1 MFRKRFVSAAI
12 AAAMVMSLSAC
23 GKKQP
28 ETTPSD
34 RIQGYSRY
42 SDSSNLYTHMN
53 DTSKAGTLEG
63 MTLEGYELIG
73 ENQQLALYLR
83 EESAS
88 IRVVDK
94 KSGYIWGA
102 LRQDKPDDLN
112 KTWSAFANSIVSIM
126 YYDEMGSTAKTG
138 AGHQDN
144 QCTFQKIENGV
155 TVHVD
160 FIEKDKSTK
169 KESSI
174 SLSASVQLV
183 DDHVRFSLDDSSIKE
198 NGDNRLGQ
206 VYFAPFL
213 GSTVGDEISGYMFVP
228 DGSGALIRFQ
238 RPIKYLTGYSDR
250 IYGSDYSIDNT
261 YTVGDLNA
269 NRTNDFLK
277 SSETV
282 TMPVYGISH
291 GYDSNALFGYVE
303 SGAEYAVVMAEPAGI
318 VTDYNYATTYFLYR
332 QAYMQPTERDGSG
345 VQIVQEKPNTVNPAL
360 SIYFLNGEDANYTGM
375 AHCYRNILQ
384 EQGILP
390 GAGLSDPKLMIDFIV
405 ADICEGFLVN
415 TTTSLTD
422 TEQLLVAA
430 EYLQQQGITD
440 ASFQLMGWQKGGL
453 NGYNKLDTYTA
464 TEFGMLREV
473 SQLQQTLS
481 AKGYDLSMYFAPF
494 SAKQGQISSQKD
506 YAIALSQEIIGIS
519 RNNKA
524 IFLGDVQYIKA
535 ETALQILEAQIDIL
549 RQEGL
554 DSFAVDEAAELL
566 YSEMLMGEES
576 VRTQVLEM
584 IQQRL
589 TSLAGEEGLTLYTP
603 NAYAFDLT
611 SVYRDAP
618 MSASRYSFETDSIPF
633 LQIVLSGSMTMY
645 APYANQS
652 FYTDLDVLKCI
663 EYNAYPSFLLTG
675 SDSSLL
681 SGTPSQEF
689 FSTSF
694 EDWKVTAVS
703 IYQQI
708 DQVLSNVQGQK
719 MQSHRVLQEGIVQVV
734 YETGSIYVNYTDTQ
748 VLVNGVTVPA
758 IGAVYTAN

>member
-1 MFRKRFVSAAI
+1 MFRKRLACYVLAAVL
-12 AAAMVMSLSAC
+12 MLSLAAC
-23 GKKQP
+23 GNKQP
-28 ETTPSD
+28 ETTPGD
-34 RIQGYSRY
+34 LIQGYSKF
-42 SDSSNLYTHMN
+42 SDSSNLYAHMN
-53 DTSKAGTLEG
+53 DTSKPNALEG
-63 MTLEGYELIG
+63 MTIEGYALIG
-73 ENQQLALYLR
+73 ESEKLSLYLR

-112 KTWSAFANSIVSIM
+112 KTWSSFANSIVSIM
-126 YYDEMGSTAKTG
+126 YYDEVGSTAKTG

-144 QCTFQKIENGV
+144 VCKFEKIDNGV

-160 FIEKDKSTK
+160 FIEKDKTTK
-169 KESSI
+169 KESKI
-174 SLSASVQLV
+174 SLSASVELV
-183 DDHVRFSLDDSSIKE
+183 DDHIRFSLDDSSIKE
-198 NGDNRLGQ
+198 TGDNKLGQ

-213 GSTVGDEISGYMFVP
+213 GSTVGDEIGGYMFVP

-277 SSETV
+277 GSETV

-291 GYDSNALFGYVE
+291 GYNANALFGCVE
-303 SGAEYAVVMAEPAGI
+303 SGAEYGVVMAEPAGI

-345 VQIVQEKPNTVNPAL
+345 VQIVQEKPNTVNPVL
-360 SIYFLNGEDANYTGM
+360 NIYFLSGEDANYTGM

-384 EQGILP
+384 EQGVLP

-405 ADICEGFLVN
+405 ADICEGFLFN

-422 TEQLLVAA
+422 TEQLLAAA
-430 EYLQQQGITD
+430 EYLQQQGISG

-453 NGYNKLDTYTA
+453 NGYKKLNTYNT
-464 TEFGMLREV
+464 TELGKLQEV
-473 SQLQQTLS
+473 SRLQQTLS
-481 AKGYDLSMYFAPF
+481 AKGYDLSMYLAPF

-506 YAIALSQEIIGIS
+506 YAIALSQEIIAVH

-524 IFLGDVQYIKA
+524 VFLGDVQYIKSN
-535 ETALQILEAQIDIL
+535 TALQALTEQVECL
-549 RQEGL
+549 HKEGL
-554 DSFAVDEAAELL
+554 GCFALDEAGRLL
-566 YSEMLMGEES
+566 YSEMLMGEEQT
-576 VRTQVLEM
+576 RTQVMALVTEK
-584 IQQRL
+584 L
-589 TSLAGEEGLTLYTP
+589 SGLAGDEGLTLYNP
-603 NAYAFDLT
+603 NAYAFGVT
-611 SVYRDAP
+611 AVYRDAP

-689 FSTSF
+689 FSTGF
-694 EDWKVTAVS
+694 EDWKLTAVS
-703 IYQQI
+703 IYQRI
-708 DQVLSNVQGQK
+708 DEVLSNVHGQT
-719 MQSHRVLQEGIVQVV
+719 MQAHSVLQEGVVQVI

-748 VLVNGVTVPA
+748 VQIDGVTVPA
-758 IGAVYTAN
+758 IGAVYTAG